1 MPPTAPPPE
10 PKITPFGVAEDGVMV
25 LLRSDPAGVLDAPE
39 FKSVL
44 LAVHV
49 GAAARITCRRAG
61 QVHTGSAVHGD
72 IDLIPARTASRWTMH
87 DANDTALIVAL
98 PTALVDDVAMR
109 QELDPRRIELRNRFQ
124 MRDPQL
130 ENIAWA
136 LRSEMQAGNPTGRLY
151 TDSLGVSMAARLIAQ
166 HSSLAPAHAEASEQ
180 TGGLGGRRLRQT
192 LAYIEDHLADA
203 SDLSLQKIAT
213 EAGIS
218 ASHLKTAFRRSI
230 GMPVHQYV
238 LARRIERAKDLL
250 MEGRQSILEI
260 ALATGFSHQGHLARH
275 MRRAAGLSPKQ
286 MQRLFAEGA
295 AAGRA

>member
-1 MPPTAPPPE
+1 
-10 PKITPFGVAEDGVMV
+10 
-25 LLRSDPAGVLDAPE
+25 
-39 FKSVL
+39 
-44 LAVHV
+44 
-49 GAAARITCRRAG
+49 
-61 QVHTGSAVHGD
+61 
-72 IDLIPARTASRWTMH
+72 MH
-87 DANDTALIVAL
+87 DGNDTSLIVAL
-98 PTALVDDVAMR
+98 PAALLDDVAMR
-109 QELDPRRIELRNRFQ
+109 QEHDPRRIELRNRFQ

-166 HSSLAPAHAEASEQ
+166 HSSLAPARAEAS
-180 TGGLGGRRLRQT
+180 GGLGGRRLKQT

-203 SDLSLQKIAT
+203 GGLSLQKIAA

-218 ASHLKTAFRRSI
+218 ASHLKTAFRHSI

-238 LARRIERAKDLL
+238 LARRIERAKNLL
-250 MEGRQSILEI
+250 MERRQSILEI

-275 MRRAAGLSPKQ
+275 MRRSAGLSPKQ

>member
-1 MPPTAPPPE
+1 MPRTAPPPE
-10 PKITPFGVAEDGVMV
+10 PTITPFGVAKDGVMV

-39 FKSVL
+39 FESVL

-49 GAAARITCRRAG
+49 GAVARITCRRAG

-72 IDLIPARTASRWTMH
+72 IDLIPARTSSRWTMH
-87 DANDTALIVAL
+87 DGNDTSLIVAL
-98 PTALVDDVAMR
+98 PTALVDDVAMQ

-166 HSSLAPAHAEASEQ
+166 HSSLAPAAAEASKQ

-203 SDLSLQKIAT
+203 GGLSLQKIAA

-218 ASHLKTAFRRSI
+218 ASHLKTAFRRST

-250 MEGRQSILEI
+250 MEGRQSIFEI
-260 ALATGFSHQGHLARH
+260 ALETGFSHQGHLSRH
-275 MRRAAGLSPKQ
+275 MRRSAGLSPKQ

-295 AAGRA
+295 TAGKA

>member
-1 MPPTAPPPE
+1 MPRTAPPPE
-10 PKITPFGVAEDGVMV
+10 PKITPFGIAEDGVMV
-25 LLRSDPAGVLDAPE
+25 LLRSDPTGVLDAPE
-39 FKSVL
+39 FESVL
-44 LAVHV
+44 LAIHV
-49 GAAARITCRRAG
+49 GAAARISCRRAG

-87 DANDTALIVAL
+87 DGNDTALIVAL
-98 PTALVDDVAMR
+98 PTALVDDVAIR
-109 QELDPRRIELRNRFQ
+109 QELDPRRVELRNRFQ

-166 HSSLAPAHAEASEQ
+166 HSSLAPAREASEQ

-203 SDLSLQKIAT
+203 GGLSLQKIAD

-218 ASHLKTAFRRSI
+218 ASHLKTAFRRST

-275 MRRAAGLSPKQ
+275 MRRSAGLSPKQ

>member
-1 MPPTAPPPE
+1 MPRTAPQPE

-25 LLRSDPAGVLDAPE
+25 LLRSDPAGMLDAPE
-39 FKSVL
+39 FESVL
-44 LAVHV
+44 LAIHV
-49 GAAARITCRRAG
+49 GAVARITCRRAG

-87 DANDTALIVAL
+87 DGNDTSLIVAL
-98 PTALVDDVAMR
+98 PAALVDDVPMR

-151 TDSLGVSMAARLIAQ
+151 TDSLGVSMAARLIAR
-166 HSSLAPAHAEASEQ
+166 HSSLAPARAEASEQ

-203 SDLSLQKIAT
+203 GDLSLQKIAA

-275 MRRAAGLSPKQ
+275 MRRSAGLSPKQ